1 MIHLQETLINLEPV
15 LLLLALVAF
24 VKSGSARRLPALTT
38 YFALRLVSLAY
49 LQVVFRLGGAPPQ
62 CGSPWY
68 TAYFYG
74 YWLSYI
80 AAAISIFFVVQE
92 VFHRVMEPVP
102 GLRRLG
108 LLAFRWVSVVT
119 LVVGLGAVALP
130 AITADKTGADFGS
143 MVGVLGLDLARCV
156 SILELCLLAF
166 LALSIHTLGRSFRSR
181 LFGIGLGFGLQAGA
195 ELIASALE
203 MRNPKLES
211 PANIVLQICITVVL
225 LTWTVYFAIPE
236 PEEERNLVVLPPS
249 SVMARWN
256 GLAGGIGQAPALA
269 PATAP
274 TGFFL
279 QDIEGVVDRVLAR
292 NPVAVGTR

>member
-1 MIHLQETLINLEPV
+1 MAHLQETLINLEPV
-15 LLLLALVAF
+15 LLLIALVAF
-24 VKSGSARRLPALTT
+24 IKSGSARRLPALTT
-38 YFALRLVSLAY
+38 YFAIRLASLAY
-49 LQVVFRLGGAPPQ
+49 LQVIFRLGGAPPA
-62 CGSPWY
+62 CGTPWY
-68 TAYFYG
+68 VAYFYG

-108 LLAFRWVSVVT
+108 LLAFRWVSIVT
-119 LVVGLGAVALP
+119 LVVGLGAVAVP
-130 AITADKTGADFGS
+130 AITSDNTGAGFAAI
-143 MVGVLGLDLARCV
+143 VGILGLELARCV

-181 LFGIGLGFGLQAGA
+181 LFGIGVGFGLQAGA
-195 ELIASALE
+195 ELITSAMLAKF
-203 MRNPKLES
+203 PGLQS
-211 PANIVLQICITVVL
+211 PSNLVLQISISVVL
-225 LTWTVYFAIPE
+225 LTWAVYFAIPE
-236 PEEERNLVVLPPS
+236 PEGERNLIVLPPT

-256 GLAGGIGQAPALA
+256 GLAGGIGQAPVLV

-274 TGFFL
+274 SGFFL

-292 NPVAVGTR
+292 NPVAVGSR